1 MSVIHKQ
8 FLLSGGVVMEND
20 LYQKKYLQ
28 LLSDK
33 YQSAQATCSEI
44 INLQAIMSLPKG
56 TEHFMSDLHG
66 EYEAFYHI
74 LNNCSGVIKEKVALL
89 FKQSLKKSERQELC
103 TLIYYPDEKLK
114 LLKKEHKVNR
124 EWYLITLKRL
134 IELTSLLSSK
144 YTRSKVRKAL
154 PKQFGYIIDELLHSK
169 DSKDNNIIAYHGN
182 ILETIITID
191 NGDAFIKELVE
202 LIKRLAVDHL
212 HIVGD
217 IFDRGSRADSIIDL
231 LIDYH
236 SLDIQWGNH
245 DILWMGATAGN
256 KASVATVV
264 YNNLRYNNHAI
275 LENGYG
281 ISLRKLISFAN
292 RVYGEYN
299 NVIDP
304 VIKTIAVIM
313 FKLEGNLIKRN
324 PEFEMSERL
333 LLDKIDLNTG
343 TVTVGGSEYILKDK
357 VLLTIDSDNPYQLTE
372 EEQEIIDELTDSF
385 MNSIRL
391 KRHIDFLVNAG
402 SVYKTYNNNL
412 IYHGCVPL
420 TDDGNF
426 KAVKILDQV
435 VQGKDYFDYIDETV
449 RKAVSEQVSYKYIDV
464 MYFLWCN
471 ILSPFSGRVCKT
483 FERLFIEDSRAH
495 HEPTNYYYRYYN
507 NERECNMILHEFGLY
522 SSRTHIING
531 HLPIRAKDGENPLKA
546 NGKLI
551 MIDGGFCR
559 AYHEKTGI
567 AGYTLIYNSHGLRI
581 KAHSSFDSKEKVFN
595 ENMDIISESNIIET
609 TNERLM
615 VKDTD
620 NGKQIKELIDNL
632 MNLLILYKN
641 RMI

>member
-1 MSVIHKQ
+1 
-8 FLLSGGVVMEND
+8 MEND
-20 LYQKKYLQ
+20 LYRHKYLQ

-33 YQSAQATCSEI
+33 YQSIQDTCTEI

-74 LNNCSGVIKEKVALL
+74 LNNCSGVIKEKVDLL
-89 FKQSLKKSERQELC
+89 FKQTLKKAERQELC

-114 LLKKEHKVNR
+114 LLKQEQKDNR
-124 EWYLITLKRL
+124 EWYLITLNRL

-169 DSKDNNIIAYHGN
+169 DSKDNNIKAYHGN
-182 ILETIITID
+182 ILDTIINID

-202 LIKRLAVDHL
+202 LIKRFAVDHL

-217 IFDRGSRADSIIDL
+217 IFDRGARADSIIDL
-231 LIDYH
+231 LINYH

-245 DILWMGATAGN
+245 DILWMGAASGN
-256 KASVATVV
+256 KACVATVI

-281 ISLRKLISFAN
+281 ISLRNLISFAN
-292 RVYGEYN
+292 ELYGDYD

-304 VIKTIAVIM
+304 VIKTIAIIM
-313 FKLEGNLIKRN
+313 FKLEGNIIKRN
-324 PEFEMSERL
+324 PEYMMNERL
-333 LLDKIDLNTG
+333 FLDKLNLVDG
-343 TVTVGGSEYILKDK
+343 KVMIGEHSYSLKDNL
-357 VLLTIDSDNPYQLTE
+357 LLTINSNNPYQLTKRE
-372 EEQEIIDELTDSF
+372 NEIIDELTNSF

-391 KRHIDFLVNAG
+391 KKHLDFLCNKGA
-402 SVYKTYNNNL
+402 VYRTYNNNL
-412 IYHGCVPL
+412 IYHGCMPL
-420 TDDGNF
+420 TQDGNF
-426 KAVKILDQV
+426 QAVKVLGKV
-435 VQGKDYFDYIDETV
+435 VQGKAYFDFVDEVVRKVINDQVNYQYIDL
-449 RKAVSEQVSYKYIDV
+449 

-471 ILSPFSGRVCKT
+471 LLSPFSGRVCKT
-483 FERLFIEDSRAH
+483 FERLFIEDSSAH
-495 HEPTNYYYRYYN
+495 QEPTNYYYEYYN
-507 NERECNMILHEFGLY
+507 NEKECNMILHEFGLY
-522 SSRTHIING
+522 SNRTHIING
-531 HLPIRAKDGENPLKA
+531 HLPIKVKDGENPLKA

-551 MIDGGFCR
+551 MIDGGFCK

-567 AGYTLIYNSHGLRI
+567 AGYTLIYNSHGMRI
-581 KAHSSFDSKEKVFN
+581 KAHSSFASKEKVFY
-595 ENMDIISESNIIET
+595 ENKDIISESKIIET

-615 VKDTD
+615 VRDTD
-620 NGKQIKELIDNL
+620 AGKQLKRLVDDL

-641 RMI
+641 NRI

>member
-1 MSVIHKQ
+1 M
-8 FLLSGGVVMEND
+8 MEND
-20 LYQKKYLQ
+20 SYQKKYLQ
-28 LLSDK
+28 LLSNK
-33 YQSAQATCSEI
+33 YQSVQATCSEI

-56 TEHFMSDLHG
+56 TEHFISNLHG

-74 LNNCSGVIKEKVALL
+74 LNNCSGVIKEKVGLL

-124 EWYLITLKRL
+124 EWYLVTLNRL

-169 DSKDNNIIAYHGN
+169 DSKDNNIKAYHGN
-182 ILETIITID
+182 ILETIIAID

-217 IFDRGSRADSIIDL
+217 IFDRGARADSIIDL

-245 DILWMGATAGN
+245 DILWMGAASGN
-256 KASVATVV
+256 KACVATVI

-281 ISLRKLISFAN
+281 ISLRRLISFAN
-292 RVYGEYN
+292 DLYGKYD

-304 VIKTIAVIM
+304 VIKIIAVIM

-324 PEFEMSERL
+324 PEFVMNERL
-333 LLDKIDLNTG
+333 LLDKINLESG
-343 TVTVGGSEYILKDK
+343 TITIDDHQYLLKDK
-357 VLLTIDSDNPYQLTE
+357 ILLTIDVNNPYQLTR
-372 EEQEIIDELTDSF
+372 EEQEIIDELTNSF

-391 KRHIDFLVNAG
+391 KKHIDFLCTKG

-412 IYHGCVPL
+412 IYHGCMPL
-420 TDDGNF
+420 TKDGNF
-426 KAVKILDQV
+426 KAVKILGRL
-435 VQGKDYFDYIDETV
+435 VQGKVYFDFIDEIV
-449 RKAVSEQVSYKYIDV
+449 RKVINEQVSYKYIDV

-471 ILSPFSGRVCKT
+471 ILSPFSGRICKT
-483 FERLFIEDSRAH
+483 FERLFIEDSSVH
-495 HEPTNYYYRYYN
+495 LESTNYYYQYYN
-507 NERECNMILHEFGLY
+507 NEKECNMILHEFGLY
-522 SSRTHIING
+522 ASRSHIING

-551 MIDGGFCR
+551 MIDGGFCK

-581 KAHSSFDSKEKVFN
+581 KAHSSFDSQEKVFN
-595 ENMDIISESNIIET
+595 ENKDIISESKIIET

-615 VKDTD
+615 VRDSD
-620 NGKQIKELIDNL
+620 DGKQIKELVDDL

-641 RMI
+641 GML

>member
-1 MSVIHKQ
+1 
-8 FLLSGGVVMEND
+8 MEND
-20 LYQKKYLQ
+20 LYRHKYLQ

-33 YQSAQATCSEI
+33 YQSIQDTCTEI

-74 LNNCSGVIKEKVALL
+74 LNNCSGVIKEKVDLL
-89 FKQSLKKSERQELC
+89 FKQTLKKAERQELC

-114 LLKKEHKVNR
+114 LLKQEQKDNR
-124 EWYLITLKRL
+124 EWYLITLNRL

-169 DSKDNNIIAYHGN
+169 DSKDNNIKAYHGN
-182 ILETIITID
+182 ILDTIINID

-217 IFDRGSRADSIIDL
+217 IFDRGARADSIIDL
-231 LIDYH
+231 LINYH

-245 DILWMGATAGN
+245 DILWMGAASGN
-256 KASVATVV
+256 KACVATVI

-281 ISLRKLISFAN
+281 ISLRNLISFAN
-292 RVYGEYN
+292 ELYGDYD

-304 VIKTIAVIM
+304 VIKTIAIIM
-313 FKLEGNLIKRN
+313 FKLEGNIIKRN
-324 PEFEMSERL
+324 PEYMMNERL
-333 LLDKIDLNTG
+333 FLDKLNLVDG
-343 TVTVGGSEYILKDK
+343 KVMIGEHSYSLKDNL
-357 VLLTIDSDNPYQLTE
+357 LLTINSNNPYQLTKRE
-372 EEQEIIDELTDSF
+372 NEIIDELTNSF

-391 KRHIDFLVNAG
+391 KKHLDFLCNKGA
-402 SVYKTYNNNL
+402 VYRTYNNNL
-412 IYHGCVPL
+412 IYHGCMPL
-420 TDDGNF
+420 TQDGNF
-426 KAVKILDQV
+426 QAVKVLGKV
-435 VQGKDYFDYIDETV
+435 VQGKAYFDFVDEVVRKVINDQVNYQYIDL
-449 RKAVSEQVSYKYIDV
+449 

-471 ILSPFSGRVCKT
+471 LLSPFSGRVCKT
-483 FERLFIEDSRAH
+483 FERLFIEDSSAH
-495 HEPTNYYYRYYN
+495 QEPTNYYYEYYN
-507 NERECNMILHEFGLY
+507 NEKECNMILHEFGLY
-522 SSRTHIING
+522 SNRTHIING
-531 HLPIRAKDGENPLKA
+531 HLPIKVKDGENPLKA

-551 MIDGGFCR
+551 MIDGGFCK

-567 AGYTLIYNSHGLRI
+567 AGYTLIYNSHGMRI
-581 KAHSSFDSKEKVFN
+581 KAHSSFASKEKVFY
-595 ENMDIISESNIIET
+595 ENKDIISESKIIET

-615 VKDTD
+615 VRDTD
-620 NGKQIKELIDNL
+620 AGKQLKRLVDDL

-641 RMI
+641 NRIYIKFYI

>member
-1 MSVIHKQ
+1 
-8 FLLSGGVVMEND
+8 MEND
-20 LYQKKYLQ
+20 LYRHNYLQ

-33 YQSAQATCSEI
+33 YQSIQDTCTEI

-74 LNNCSGVIKEKVALL
+74 LNNCSGVIKEKVDLL
-89 FKQSLKKSERQELC
+89 FKQTLKKAERQELC

-114 LLKKEHKVNR
+114 LLKQEQKDNR
-124 EWYLITLKRL
+124 EWYLITLNRL

-169 DSKDNNIIAYHGN
+169 DSKDNNIKAYHGN
-182 ILETIITID
+182 ILDTIINID

-217 IFDRGSRADSIIDL
+217 IFDRGARADSIIDL
-231 LIDYH
+231 LINYH

-245 DILWMGATAGN
+245 DILWMGAASGN
-256 KASVATVV
+256 KACVATVI

-281 ISLRKLISFAN
+281 ISLRNLISFAN
-292 RVYGEYN
+292 ELYGDYD

-304 VIKTIAVIM
+304 VIKTIAIIM
-313 FKLEGNLIKRN
+313 FKLEGNIIKRN
-324 PEFEMSERL
+324 PEYMMNERL
-333 LLDKIDLNTG
+333 FLDKLNLVDG
-343 TVTVGGSEYILKDK
+343 KVMIGEHSYSLKDNL
-357 VLLTIDSDNPYQLTE
+357 LLTINSNNPYQLTKRE
-372 EEQEIIDELTDSF
+372 NEIIDELTNSF

-391 KRHIDFLVNAG
+391 KKHLDFLCNKGA
-402 SVYKTYNNNL
+402 VYRTYNNNL
-412 IYHGCVPL
+412 IYHGCMPL
-420 TDDGNF
+420 TQDGNF
-426 KAVKILDQV
+426 QAVKVLGKV
-435 VQGKDYFDYIDETV
+435 VQGKAYFDFVDEVVRKVINDQVNYQYIDL
-449 RKAVSEQVSYKYIDV
+449 

-471 ILSPFSGRVCKT
+471 LLSPFSGRVCKT
-483 FERLFIEDSRAH
+483 FERLFIEDSSAH
-495 HEPTNYYYRYYN
+495 QEPTNYYYEYYN
-507 NERECNMILHEFGLY
+507 NEKECNMILHEFGLY
-522 SSRTHIING
+522 SNRTHIING
-531 HLPIRAKDGENPLKA
+531 HLPIKVKDGENPLKA

-551 MIDGGFCR
+551 MIDGGFCK

-567 AGYTLIYNSHGLRI
+567 AGYTLIYNSHGMRI
-581 KAHSSFDSKEKVFN
+581 KAHSSFASKEKVFY
-595 ENMDIISESNIIET
+595 ENKDIISESKIIET

-615 VKDTD
+615 VRDTD
-620 NGKQIKELIDNL
+620 AGKQLKRLVDDL

-641 RMI
+641 NRI

>member
-1 MSVIHKQ
+1 
-8 FLLSGGVVMEND
+8 MEND
-20 LYQKKYLQ
+20 LYRHKYLQ

-33 YQSAQATCSEI
+33 YQSIQDTCTEI

-74 LNNCSGVIKEKVALL
+74 LNNCSGVIKEKVDLL
-89 FKQSLKKSERQELC
+89 FKQTLKKAERQELC

-114 LLKKEHKVNR
+114 LLKQEQKDNR
-124 EWYLITLKRL
+124 EWYLITLNRL

-169 DSKDNNIIAYHGN
+169 DSKDNNIKAYHGN
-182 ILETIITID
+182 ILYTIINID

-217 IFDRGSRADSIIDL
+217 IFDRGARADSIIDL
-231 LIDYH
+231 LINYH

-245 DILWMGATAGN
+245 DILWMGAASGN
-256 KASVATVV
+256 KACVATVI

-281 ISLRKLISFAN
+281 ISLRNLISFAN
-292 RVYGEYN
+292 ELYGDYD

-304 VIKTIAVIM
+304 VIKTIAIIM
-313 FKLEGNLIKRN
+313 FKLEGNIIKRN
-324 PEFEMSERL
+324 PEYMMNERL
-333 LLDKIDLNTG
+333 FLDKLNLVDG
-343 TVTVGGSEYILKDK
+343 KVMIGEHSYSLKDNL
-357 VLLTIDSDNPYQLTE
+357 LLTINSNNPYQLTKRE
-372 EEQEIIDELTDSF
+372 NEIIDELTNSF

-391 KRHIDFLVNAG
+391 KKHLDFLCNKGA
-402 SVYKTYNNNL
+402 VYRTYNNNL
-412 IYHGCVPL
+412 IYHGCMPL
-420 TDDGNF
+420 TQDGNF
-426 KAVKILDQV
+426 QAVKVLGKV
-435 VQGKDYFDYIDETV
+435 VQGKAYFDFVDEVVRKVINDQVNYQYIDL
-449 RKAVSEQVSYKYIDV
+449 

-471 ILSPFSGRVCKT
+471 LLSPFSGRVCKT
-483 FERLFIEDSRAH
+483 FERLFIEDSSAH
-495 HEPTNYYYRYYN
+495 QEPTNYYYEYYN
-507 NERECNMILHEFGLY
+507 NEKECNMILHEFGLY
-522 SSRTHIING
+522 SNRTHIING
-531 HLPIRAKDGENPLKA
+531 HLPIKVKDGENPLKA

-551 MIDGGFCR
+551 MIDGGFCK

-567 AGYTLIYNSHGLRI
+567 AGYTLIYNSHGMRI
-581 KAHSSFDSKEKVFN
+581 KAHSSFASKEKVFY
-595 ENMDIISESNIIET
+595 ENKDIISESKIIET

-615 VKDTD
+615 VRDTD
-620 NGKQIKELIDNL
+620 AGKQLKRLVDDL

-641 RMI
+641 NRI

>member
-1 MSVIHKQ
+1 
-8 FLLSGGVVMEND
+8 MEND
-20 LYQKKYLQ
+20 LYRHKYLQ

-33 YQSAQATCSEI
+33 YQSIEDTCTEI

-74 LNNCSGVIKEKVALL
+74 LNNCSGVIKEKVDLL
-89 FKQSLKKSERQELC
+89 FKQTLKKAERQELC

-114 LLKKEHKVNR
+114 LLKQEQKDNR
-124 EWYLITLKRL
+124 EWYLITLNRL

-169 DSKDNNIIAYHGN
+169 DSKDNNIKAYHGN
-182 ILETIITID
+182 ILDTIINID

-217 IFDRGSRADSIIDL
+217 IFDRGARADSIIDL
-231 LIDYH
+231 LINYH

-245 DILWMGATAGN
+245 DILWMGAASGN
-256 KASVATVV
+256 KACVATVI

-281 ISLRKLISFAN
+281 ISLRNLISFAN
-292 RVYGEYN
+292 ELYGDYD

-304 VIKTIAVIM
+304 VIKTIAIIM
-313 FKLEGNLIKRN
+313 FKLEGNIIKRN
-324 PEFEMSERL
+324 PEYMMNERL
-333 LLDKIDLNTG
+333 FLDKLNLVDG
-343 TVTVGGSEYILKDK
+343 KVMIGEHSYSLKDNL
-357 VLLTIDSDNPYQLTE
+357 LLTINSNNPYQLTKRE
-372 EEQEIIDELTDSF
+372 NEIIDELTNSF

-391 KRHIDFLVNAG
+391 KKHLDFLCNKGA
-402 SVYKTYNNNL
+402 VYRTYNNNL
-412 IYHGCVPL
+412 IYHGCMPL
-420 TDDGNF
+420 TQDGNF
-426 KAVKILDQV
+426 QAVKVLGKV
-435 VQGKDYFDYIDETV
+435 VQGKAYFDFVDEVVRKVINDQVNYQYIDL
-449 RKAVSEQVSYKYIDV
+449 

-471 ILSPFSGRVCKT
+471 LLSPFSGRVCKT
-483 FERLFIEDSRAH
+483 FERLFIEDSSAH
-495 HEPTNYYYRYYN
+495 QEPTNYYYEYYN
-507 NERECNMILHEFGLY
+507 NEKECNMILHEFGLY
-522 SSRTHIING
+522 SNRTHIING
-531 HLPIRAKDGENPLKA
+531 HLPIKVKDGENPLKA

-551 MIDGGFCR
+551 MIDGGFCK

-567 AGYTLIYNSHGLRI
+567 AGYTLIYNSHGMRI
-581 KAHSSFDSKEKVFN
+581 KAHSSFASKEKVFY
-595 ENMDIISESNIIET
+595 ENKDIISESKIIET

-615 VKDTD
+615 VRDTD
-620 NGKQIKELIDNL
+620 AGKQLKRLVDDL

-641 RMI
+641 NRI